1 MKKTIAGT
9 ASALAVIAVIAVAG
23 CSSGGTTTVKEI
35 PAAAAPVTRTPAP
48 AKPSPVVAK
57 TVTAKPAPA
66 VTKTVTPAAAPAPAP
81 VSVGQAGDPW
91 SVISEYYADIESGD
105 YIDAWNQQSP
115 GFQAANGSFA
125 SWEAGYQYTGAQS
138 ISENWESGGT
148 VSISLSAVDNNAMD
162 DPTQYFSCEYTVNTS
177 SGLIT
182 GGSCTQTGQS

>member
-1 MKKTIAGT
+1 MKKTIVGAG
-9 ASALAVIAVIAVAG
+9 SAVAVIAVIAVAG
-23 CSSGGTTTVKEI
+23 CASGGTTTIKEI
-35 PAAAAPVTRTPAP
+35 PAAAAPVTHTSDP
-48 AKPSPVVAK
+48 AKPS
-57 TVTAKPAPA
+57 PA
-66 VTKTVTPAAAPAPAP
+66 VTKTVTPAAAPVQVP

-105 YIDAWNQQSP
+105 YIDAWNQQGP

-125 SWEAGYQYTGAQS
+125 SWETGYQYTGAQS

-148 VSISLSAVDNNAMD
+148 VSISLSAVDNNAID
-162 DPTQYFSCEYTVNTS
+162 DPTQYFSCEYTVDTS